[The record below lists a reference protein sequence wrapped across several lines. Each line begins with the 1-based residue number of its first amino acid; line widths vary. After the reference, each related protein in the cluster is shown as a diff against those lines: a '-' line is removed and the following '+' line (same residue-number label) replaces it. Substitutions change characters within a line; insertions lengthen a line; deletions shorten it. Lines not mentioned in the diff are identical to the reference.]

1 MLLRDK
7 RAKNLIIIILLGLL
21 ILAKD
26 HKVSA
31 DSKSLATNT
40 KEQIQF
46 LEEKRKLQNEILR
59 ERQKN
64 TIVEGML
71 SSKDIENRLDEEVEN
86 KDEIKR
92 EQKDEEDTLSKVIKS
107 IRRFQIKNRESKEA
121 LERENLDQ
129 KEDRD
134 RYYKNTKIPIVEDRK
149 LEAVQ
154 ASFNEK
160 IENIVPEKIK
170 DLIDRPLPD
179 REPVDMNYSDREML
193 ERIVMAE
200 SGGEPYLGQIA
211 VANVVLNRVKSNRYP
226 STLEGVIFQKS
237 QFSPVKNGV
246 IRGREPNESVKKA
259 VSEALAGRMIVA
271 EDTLYFVNPV
281 LATDQTI
288 PRTKTPVKVIGSHT
302 FYK

>member
-26 HKVSA
+26 HKVFA
-31 DSKSLATNT
+31 DSKSLGNT

-46 LEEKRKLQNEILR
+46 LEEKRKSQNERLR

-71 SSKDIENRLDEEVEN
+71 SSRDIENRLDEEVEN

-121 LERENLDQ
+121 LERENLDK
-129 KEDRD
+129 KEDEA

>member
-1 MLLRDK
+1 M
-7 RAKNLIIIILLGLL
+7 
-21 ILAKD
+21 
-26 HKVSA
+26 
-31 DSKSLATNT
+31 
-40 KEQIQF
+40 
-46 LEEKRKLQNEILR
+46 QNEILR

-259 VSEALAGRMIVA
+259 VSEALNGRMIVA